1 LDSFAFASASS
12 TSPLNLNEKVV
23 VGERDGDAL
32 FAKNLI
38 FLFVE
43 KQLIGLQNR
52 SHRVKYT
59 LH

>member
-1 LDSFAFASASS
+1 LDSASASS